1 MEPEWL
7 DETEQEAWRRLAG
20 LFTVLPAALDAQLQR
35 DVGLTHFEYGVLSA
49 LSEAP
54 GRTLRMGCL
63 AGLANGSLS
72 RLSHVAGRLE
82 KKGWLS
88 RRPDPANGRYT
99 LATLSESGWE
109 KVVEAAPGHVDAV
122 RRAVFDA
129 LTKAQVSQ
137 LHEIGERVLRSVE
150 AARET

>member
-1 MEPEWL
+1 MAEWL
-7 DETEQEAWRRLAG
+7 DETEQQAWRQLAG

-35 DVGLTHFEYGVLSA
+35 DVGLTHFEYAVLSA

-54 GRTLRMGCL
+54 ERTLRMGCL

-88 RRPDPANGRYT
+88 RRPDPEDGRCT
-99 LATLSESGWE
+99 LATLSASGWE
-109 KVVEAAPGHVDAV
+109 KVVEAAPGHVAAV
-122 RRAVFDA
+122 RRAVFDV
-129 LTKAQVSQ
+129 LTAEQVGQ

-150 AARET
+150 TARDS